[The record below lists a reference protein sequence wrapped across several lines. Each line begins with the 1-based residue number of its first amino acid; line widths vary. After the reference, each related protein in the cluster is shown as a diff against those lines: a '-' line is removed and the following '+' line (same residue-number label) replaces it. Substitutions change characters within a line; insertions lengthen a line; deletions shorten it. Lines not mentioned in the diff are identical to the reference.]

1 VFAKLRR
8 GKIVFE
14 NVLLEQEQKDLLLT
28 FVEAA
33 RNVPRDKRRE
43 FRVIKTSP
51 KPVVSHPGLIVR
63 ISVHMGDIAMLAAEE
78 LINLSDVSS
87 SLARF
92 DVTPR
97 GFAYYEWMK
106 QRVGQPIQNEEE
118 MKLNEKALLLVR
130 FYLRDE
136 IYKIGKEMRLPYFDQ
151 FENYWDMEHYQGAL
165 EISRA
170 IADENLLKLTEE
182 SPPRYGR
189 NLGGFQGKYY
199 TAAEKGEVKLASSWE
214 DVRKHVQKVLGK
226 WGEKGYGVLQAIIN
240 KGGRASYFEII
251 DEIEKV
257 LGYEYVPSYL
267 LPRFSPLKLVFKTG
281 SSRYPDWTMPTEI
294 VPVVR
299 EELIAYKESSGK
311 IDKVS
316 IEEEVSLSPD
326 YGSSAD
332 LDRLHNVSMHTRRTV
347 FISYAS
353 KDRDFVERLAADLRN
368 SGARVWFDQWEIKVG
383 DSITQKINEG
393 IRDNDYLAVVLS
405 PDSVASHW
413 VRKELNAAMM
423 KELNS
428 RSVVVLPILYSD
440 CTIPSLIADKRY
452 ADFRTDYKA
461 GLSEI
466 VGVLAPKGE
475 MSALA
480 KVEKPEKLPR
490 KIPFDYAPDSPENHR
505 WVLVLDDPDG
515 PRKER
520 PAFELVSDYQ
530 GSPALRIEPKERYY
544 IDYQI
549 EGEARLACKSVEF
562 IAELEKDSALYAQL
576 NVQRKG
582 RSTPKAPWTVWLMFK
597 VGTGAPYLHSKRP
610 HECIVPVSPMPL
622 GEGWSS
628 LRVSLPN
635 QVENTPFGEDGWEFA
650 ELVSLRVRGNIS
662 LSSIT
667 LYGS

>member
-1 VFAKLRR
+1 
-8 GKIVFE
+8 VFE

-28 FVEAA
+28 LVEAA

-43 FRVIKTSP
+43 SRIFKTSP
-51 KPVVSHPGLIVR
+51 EPFVSHPGLINR
-63 ISVHMGDIAMLAAEE
+63 ISVYMGDIAMLAAEG

-106 QRVGQPIQNEEE
+106 QHTGQLMQNNEEE
-118 MKLNEKALLLVR
+118 IKLSEKALLLMR
-130 FYLRDE
+130 FYFRDE
-136 IYKIGKEMRLPYFDQ
+136 VCKIGKALRLPYFNQ

-165 EISRA
+165 EISKA
-170 IADENLLKLTEE
+170 IADESLSKLIKEN
-182 SPPRYGR
+182 PPKYGLS
-189 NLGGFQGKYY
+189 LGGFQGKYY
-199 TAAEKGEVKLASSWE
+199 TATEKGEVRLTGSWE
-214 DVRKHVQKVLGK
+214 DVRKNVHKVLDK

-240 KGGRASYFEII
+240 KDGRASYFDII

-281 SSRYPDWTMPTEI
+281 SKRYPDWTMPTEI
-294 VPVVR
+294 VPVVQ
-299 EELIAYKESSGK
+299 EELTVYKESSRK
-311 IDKVS
+311 PDRVS
-316 IEEEVSLSPD
+316 IEEGVSLPPD
-326 YGSSAD
+326 YSPSAD
-332 LDRLHNVSMHTRRTV
+332 LDRLHDVSMHTMRTA

-353 KDRDFVERLAADLRN
+353 KDRDFTERLAADLRN
-368 SGARVWFDQWEIKVG
+368 SGAGVWFDQWEIKVG
-383 DSITQKINEG
+383 DSITQKINDG

-423 KELNS
+423 KELDS
-428 RSVVVLPILYSD
+428 RSVVVLPILYRD
-440 CTIPSLIADKRY
+440 CKIPPLIADKRY

-466 VGVLAPKGE
+466 LEVLAPKGE
-475 MSALA
+475 TRALA
-480 KVEKPEKLPR
+480 KVEKSEKFPR
-490 KIPFDYAPDSPENHR
+490 KIPFDYAPDSPENHG

-549 EGEARLACKSVEF
+549 EGEARSACKSVEF
-562 IAELEKDSALYAQL
+562 IAELEKDSALYTQL
-576 NVQRKG
+576 NARRKVQ
-582 RSTPKAPWTVWLMFK
+582 STPKAPWTVWLMFK
-597 VGTGAPYLHSKRP
+597 VGTGGPYLHSKRP
-610 HECIVPVSPMPL
+610 HECIVPVSPTPL
-622 GEGWSS
+622 GEGWSL